1 MSSSSVV
8 PYHGKR
14 GVVLDLDAALRDV
27 GYVNPAEPLS
37 SEQHTAP
44 ILAFLGRWV
53 HHLLSGKSSL
63 LRIVSR
69 IFDVPPWRHRRIA
82 EFLGAVVKQSFCP
95 SEESPAIPSDRWL
108 LALSTRAVPPER
120 ARPVHVKWYHVAK
133 EVSAKVLVFD
143 DHPVDELHVLDDLQL
158 DPPSLPGISVPTFS
172 QIDNFGRWSAGPYF
186 LERLEISCGAIAYQC
201 ATNVG
206 LFIETRF
213 DAREVII
220 SGSIPPGHSHEGHCF
235 ILPLPRAPF
244 SLTFECDSSIVLFDA
259 VGEYESWPPR
269 TRIIPS
275 STVVAPSTM
284 RINLN
289 GLYRPGMRGG
299 GYQSHI
305 THFEN
310 EIPSA
315 LGACLPVRALP
326 KTTEVLRCPVLP
338 STLPYLGDGLS
349 KALDALVSLDLS
361 AARIFDHKYR
371 ASHIKSFAQH
381 VGSDS
386 LKRLVIPVAVPA
398 LEEHVILFNSLE
410 HIVHNCHRLESLGLV
425 GGLLSSPR
433 RIPPYAASAAAAAYG
448 ASDSLVEV
456 FFDTPATS
464 GVISVSR
471 EVAGHFRAYL
481 AAEKERSGIVAE
493 IQKGLRAVSDFC
505 QQACHLSASATE
517 DAVQEMHEATKSAKT
532 TLEAAYEHSAKLA
545 RTNANLVDTMT
556 LARAG
561 YHPFEL
567 VYDVPPP
574 RLEVID
580 LELDD

>member
-69 IFDVPPWRHRRIA
+69 IFD
-82 EFLGAVVKQSFCP
+82 
-95 SEESPAIPSDRWL
+95 
-108 LALSTRAVPPER
+108 
-120 ARPVHVKWYHVAK
+120 
-133 EVSAKVLVFD
+133 
-143 DHPVDELHVLDDLQL
+143 
-158 DPPSLPGISVPTFS
+158 
-172 QIDNFGRWSAGPYF
+172 
-186 LERLEISCGAIAYQC
+186 
-201 ATNVG
+201 
-206 LFIETRF
+206 
-213 DAREVII
+213 
-220 SGSIPPGHSHEGHCF
+220 
-235 ILPLPRAPF
+235 
-244 SLTFECDSSIVLFDA
+244 
-259 VGEYESWPPR
+259 
-269 TRIIPS
+269 
-275 STVVAPSTM
+275 
-284 RINLN
+284 
-289 GLYRPGMRGG
+289 
-299 GYQSHI
+299 SHI

-310 EIPSA
+310 EIP
-315 LGACLPVRALP
+315 
-326 KTTEVLRCPVLP
+326 
-338 STLPYLGDGLS
+338 

-386 LKRLVIPVAVPA
+386 LKRLVIP
-398 LEEHVILFNSLE
+398 
-410 HIVHNCHRLESLGLV
+410 
-425 GGLLSSPR
+425 
-433 RIPPYAASAAAAAYG
+433 
-448 ASDSLVEV
+448 LVEV

-567 VYDVPPP
+567 VYDVP
-574 RLEVID
+574 LQD
-580 LELDD
+580 WK